1 MTALSRLN
9 SSFKFHC
16 YKLLWAMVKK
26 KYRYME
32 MNCKQR
38 EHWWMNA
45 GSPKQQ
51 ISLLELNRSFQ
62 LHPMVIDAKWKKFKF
77 DYCRSLIHRS
87 LQSTIFMFFEL
98 CSTQT
103 QYTMGTL
110 SSQLIVFS
118 RYRFALWSAKYIQ
131 SRKQALWMLTGIEKF
146 TNISNWLCSQ

>member
-1 MTALSRLN
+1 
-9 SSFKFHC
+9 
-16 YKLLWAMVKK
+16 
-26 KYRYME
+26 
-32 MNCKQR
+32 
-38 EHWWMNA
+38 MNA

-77 DYCRSLIHRS
+77 DYYRSLIHRS

-118 RYRFALWSAKYIQ
+118 RYRFVLWSAKYIQ

-146 TNISNWLCSQ
+146 TNISNWLSLAKWLLEFLGIPRNKGVNFHGKFGLGIPRNS

>member
-1 MTALSRLN
+1 
-9 SSFKFHC
+9 
-16 YKLLWAMVKK
+16 MVKK

-77 DYCRSLIHRS
+77 DYYRSLIHRS

-118 RYRFALWSAKYIQ
+118 RYRFVLWSAKYIQ
-131 SRKQALWMLTGIEKF
+131 SRKQALWVLTGIEKF
-146 TNISNWLCSQ
+146 TNISNWLCSQFTSHLWLYGPGWKERFHG